1 MINLSCTESK
11 AFEKLKELL
20 QCNGF
25 VLILAGNIQTKMDS
39 H

>member
-1 MINLSCTESK
+1 MINFNQTESK
-11 AFEKLKELL
+11 EFEKLIELL

-25 VLILAGNIQTKMDS
+25 VLILAGNIQAKLNS

>member
-1 MINLSCTESK
+1 MINLNQTESK
-11 AFEKLKELL
+11 AFEKLEELL

-25 VLILAGNIQTKMDS
+25 VLILAGNIQAKLDS